1 MFTGLI
7 QAIGSIQSIESKG
20 RDKRVT
26 IETGQLPMIGVELG
40 ASIAVNGVCLTALDI
55 SETQFSADVSAETVE
70 HTTFASMQIGT
81 RVNLELSLTPSSRL
95 GGHFVSGHV
104 DGVGEVLKRYTDGRS
119 ERFVFKAPM
128 PIMKYIAQKGSI
140 CINGVSLTV
149 NEVSRDSFGVNIVP
163 HTLQETVI
171 GDFSAGT
178 KVNLEVDVIARY
190 LERLLENKETSAG
203 VTTSLLTDAGFIKD

>member
-7 QAIGSIQSIESKG
+7 QAIGSIQSIESNG

-26 IETGQLPMIGVELG
+26 IETGQLPMTGVELG

-55 SETQFSADVSAETVE
+55 SDTQFSADVSAETVE
-70 HTTFASMQIGT
+70 HTTFASMQLGT
-81 RVNLELSLTPSSRL
+81 KVNLELSLTPSSRL

-119 ERFVFKAPM
+119 ERFVFKAPT

-190 LERLLENKETSAG
+190 LERLLESKETPTG
-203 VTTSLLTDAGFIKD
+203 VTTSLLADAGFIKD

>member
-7 QAIGSIQSIESKG
+7 QTVGSIQLIESQG
-20 RDKRVT
+20 RDKRVM
-26 IETGQLPMIGVELG
+26 IETGQLPMAGVELG
-40 ASIAVNGVCLTALDI
+40 ASIAVNGVCLTALDLQDN
-55 SETQFSADVSAETVE
+55 QFSADVSAETVE

-81 RVNLELSLTPSSRL
+81 KVNLELSLTPSSRL

-104 DGVGEVLKRYTDGRS
+104 DGVGEVIKRYADGRS
-119 ERFVFKAPM
+119 ERFIFKAPT

-149 NEVSRDSFGVNIVP
+149 NEVDRDSFGVSIVP

-190 LERLLENKETSAG
+190 LERLLESKEGSTG
-203 VTTSLLTDAGFIKD
+203 ITTSLLADAGFIKD

>member
-26 IETGQLPMIGVELG
+26 IETGQLPMTGVELG

-55 SETQFSADVSAETVE
+55 SDTQFSADVSAETVE
-70 HTTFASMQIGT
+70 HTTFASMQLGT

-119 ERFVFKAPM
+119 ERFVFKAPS

-203 VTTSLLTDAGFIKD
+203 VTTSLLADAGFIKD

>member
-7 QAIGSIQSIESKG
+7 QTIGSIQSIESKG

-26 IETGQLPMIGVELG
+26 IETGQLPMTGVELG

-55 SETQFSADVSAETVE
+55 SDTQFSADVSAETVE

-190 LERLLENKETSAG
+190 LERLLESKETSAG
-203 VTTSLLTDAGFIKD
+203 VTTSLLADAGFIKD